1 MHGAI
6 CLRVT
11 ITHACR
17 NLSSI
22 LDQIS
27 GVGKK
32 RKAALIG
39 NFGSLGEFLRAPV
52 EQIAAVPGIPQSLA
66 EKITQILASNQ
77 WQSFCPVQ

>member
-1 MHGAI
+1 MHGAVR
-6 CLRVT
+6 LRVT

-27 GVGKK
+27 RVGKK

-39 NFGSLGEFLRAPV
+39 HFGSLEKLSRATA
-52 EQIAAVPGIPQSLA
+52 EQISSLPEIPQSLA
-66 EKITQILASNQ
+66 KQIAQRLTS
-77 WQSFCPVQ
+77 SR